1 VIRRRRLATRYA
13 NRTIA
18 GRALA
23 DALLTEADVA
33 EAALEKPVVLAL
45 PRGGVP
51 VAAEVASRLHAPLGV
66 ILVRKIGAPGR
77 SELAMGALAMVG
89 GQISEFRNE
98 EIIDALRI
106 SSQAFEGARN
116 RERVELERRASI
128 FPATDLDI
136 AAATVIL
143 VDDGLA
149 TGSTMFAAVAA
160 VRGTEAAAV
169 VVAVPVGA
177 RQAVQAL
184 RAVADLVVCLSSPE
198 PFIAVGGAYEDFR
211 QLSDEEV
218 VAILNKFSD

>member
-1 VIRRRRLATRYA
+1 VIRRRRAATRYA
-13 NRTIA
+13 NRSTA

-23 DALLTEADVA
+23 DVLVAD
-33 EAALEKPVVLAL
+33 AALDKPVVLAL

-51 VAAEVASRLHAPLGV
+51 VAAEVAAQLKAPLGV
-66 ILVRKIGAPGR
+66 ILVRKIGVPGR

-89 GQISEFRNE
+89 GEVAEFRNQ
-98 EIIDALRI
+98 EIIDGLRI
-106 SSQAFEGARN
+106 SSQAFDAARN
-116 RERVELERRASI
+116 RERVELERRASL
-128 FPATDLDI
+128 FPFAELDI
-136 AAATVIL
+136 ADATVIL

-149 TGSTMFAAVAA
+149 TGSTMLAAVAA
-160 VRGTEAAAV
+160 VRTHRSEAV

-184 RAVADLVVCLSSPE
+184 RSVADRVICPSTPE

-218 VAILNKFSD
+218 LTILKEFSL

>member
-1 VIRRRRLATRYA
+1 MIRRRRAATRYA
-13 NRTIA
+13 NRSTA

-23 DALLTEADVA
+23 DVLVAD
-33 EAALEKPVVLAL
+33 AALDKPVVLAL

-51 VAAEVASRLHAPLGV
+51 VAAEVAAQLKAPLGV
-66 ILVRKIGAPGR
+66 ILVRKIGVPGR

-89 GQISEFRNE
+89 GEVAEFRNQ
-98 EIIDALRI
+98 EIIDGLRI
-106 SSQAFEGARN
+106 SSQAFDAARN
-116 RERVELERRASI
+116 RERVELERRASL
-128 FPATDLDI
+128 FPFAELDI
-136 AAATVIL
+136 ADATVIL

-149 TGSTMFAAVAA
+149 TGSTMLAAVAA
-160 VRGTEAAAV
+160 VRTHRSEAV

-184 RAVADLVVCLSSPE
+184 RSVADRVICPSTPE

-218 VAILNKFSD
+218 LTILKEFSL

>member
-1 VIRRRRLATRYA
+1 
-13 NRTIA
+13 
-18 GRALA
+18 
-23 DALLTEADVA
+23 
-33 EAALEKPVVLAL
+33 LAL

-51 VAAEVASRLHAPLGV
+51 VAAEVAARLNAPLGV

-98 EIIDALRI
+98 EIIDALSI
-106 SSQAFEGARN
+106 SSQAFEAALN
-116 RERVELERRASI
+116 RERLELERRASI
-128 FPATDLDI
+128 FPAADLDV
-136 AAATVIL
+136 AAPTVIL

-160 VRGTEAAAV
+160 VRDSDAAAV

-218 VAILNKFSD
+218 VAILNKFSA

>member
-1 VIRRRRLATRYA
+1 MIRRRRAATRYA
-13 NRTIA
+13 NRSTA

-23 DALLTEADVA
+23 DVLVADPALD
-33 EAALEKPVVLAL
+33 KPVVLAL

-51 VAAEVASRLHAPLGV
+51 VAAEVAAQLKAPLGV
-66 ILVRKIGAPGR
+66 ILVRKIGVPGR

-89 GQISEFRNE
+89 GEIAEFRNQ
-98 EIIDALRI
+98 EIIDGLRI
-106 SSQAFEGARN
+106 SSQAFDAARN
-116 RERVELERRASI
+116 RERVELERRASL
-128 FPATDLDI
+128 FPFAELDI
-136 AAATVIL
+136 ADATVIL

-149 TGSTMFAAVAA
+149 TGSTMLAAVAA
-160 VRGTEAAAV
+160 VRTHRPEVV

-184 RAVADLVVCLSSPE
+184 RSVADRVTCPSTPE

-218 VAILNKFSD
+218 LTILKEFSL